1 MGLRHLQSGALWAR
15 NNGMTELEALQAEL
29 AKARREAEEAKEA
42 KRIFLANMSHEIR
55 SPLNGIMG
63 MAYLAL
69 NTELT
74 DEQRNHIEKIHKTC
88 LSLLAVIN
96 DLLDFA
102 KIETN
107 RMELENQPMT
117 PADELEAVLGLIQV
131 QAQAKKL
138 RLATHVADDVPQTVS
153 GDSLR
158 LRQILLNLAS
168 NAVKFS
174 KKGTVT
180 LAVSVLE
187 QSGDKVRLRFSVTDE
202 GIGMSAEDI
211 AHVFKPFTQADEGSS
226 RSFGGTGLGLAL
238 CQRLAG
244 LMGGNIGVESE
255 VNKGST
261 FHADLPFTLCAE
273 PVAAESIADEEF
285 DEDPQASLLGLRV
298 LLVEDNEINLE
309 IMVSLLEDMGVIV
322 TPAVNG
328 QEAVDVWKT
337 KHVDIDVILSDIQMP
352 VMDGYTA
359 ARQIRAS
366 GLPRAEEIPI
376 IALTAHAM
384 RGDAELSFAAGMNE
398 HLTKPID
405 VDQITRTLAK
415 YAK

>member
-1 MGLRHLQSGALWAR
+1 
-15 NNGMTELEALQAEL
+15 MTEIEQLRAEL
-29 AKARREAEEAKEA
+29 AQARKEAEEAREA

-74 DEQRNHIEKIHKTC
+74 PEQRNHIEKIHKTC
-88 LSLLAVIN
+88 LSLLGVIN

-107 RMELENQPMT
+107 RMELEDQPLQ
-117 PADELEAVLGLIQV
+117 PAEELEAVCATIQG

-138 RLATHVADDVPQTVS
+138 RLVTQVAAGVPQTLS
-153 GDSLR
+153 GESLR
-158 LRQILLNLAS
+158 LRQIVLNLAS

-174 KKGTVT
+174 SKGTVT
-180 LAVSVLE
+180 LAVSLLE
-187 QSGDKVRLRFSVTDE
+187 QQGDKVRLRFSVSDE

-244 LMGGNIGVESE
+244 LMGGSIGVESE

-261 FHADLPFTLCAE
+261 FHADLPFTLCAAS
-273 PVAAESIADEEF
+273 VAAEDIADEAF
-285 DEDPQASLLGLRV
+285 DADPAASLLGLRV

-328 QEAVDVWKT
+328 QEAVDIWEE
-337 KHVDIDVILSDIQMP
+337 KHGELDIILSDIQMP

-359 ARQIRAS
+359 ARTIRAS

-384 RGDAELSFAAGMNE
+384 RGDAELSLAAGMNE
-398 HLTKPID
+398 HLTKPIA
-405 VDQITRTLAK
+405 VDQITRTLAR
-415 YAK
+415 YATL